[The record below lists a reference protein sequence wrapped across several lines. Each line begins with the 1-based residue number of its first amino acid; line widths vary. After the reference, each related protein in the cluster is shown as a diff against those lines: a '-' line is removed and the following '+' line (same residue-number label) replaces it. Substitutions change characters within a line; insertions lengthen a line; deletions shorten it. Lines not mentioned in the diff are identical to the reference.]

1 VTYGDRSWIHKNS
14 ETRSRLNSGE
24 FSYHE
29 EECFHVSHLLT
40 DELQNA
46 DELGQYRSL
55 STLAVAALVLGL
67 CSPLA
72 FVGPLLLAI
81 PLISV
86 AVAWLALARIRA
98 SANCLTG
105 RPLAIA
111 GIVLAVVFAVA
122 SLTHVYVRDKLST
135 RLAGDAAQRW
145 LSLVSA
151 DRIDEALEVMTP
163 EALMKL
169 QPPPPSRDVPRSPF
183 EREKAVELLREDPL
197 AHALEAAQE
206 GKSVRFELGDK
217 TSSWA
222 EPDPQIGCKFQARG
236 AQADMVEGSVVLS
249 RRLSPQGGVAWL
261 VDSWSL
267 IQPPPEEF
275 QAHQRR

>member
-1 VTYGDRSWIHKNS
+1 MSN
-14 ETRSRLNSGE
+14 
-24 FSYHE
+24 
-29 EECFHVSHLLT
+29 LLT
-40 DELQNA
+40 DELHSA

-55 STLAVAALVLGL
+55 STLAVAALVLGF

-72 FVGPLLLAI
+72 FVGPLLMAI
-81 PLISV
+81 PLITI

-98 SANCLTG
+98 SENTLTG
-105 RPLAIA
+105 RPLALA
-111 GIVLAVVFAVA
+111 AVVLAVVFAVA
-122 SLTHVYVRDKLST
+122 PLTHAYVRDKLST

-169 QPPPPSRDVPRSPF
+169 QPPPPSRDAPPLPF
-183 EREKAVELLREDPL
+183 EREKAVELLRNDPL
-197 AHALEAAQE
+197 VHALEPARE
-206 GKSVRFELGDK
+206 GNVVRFQHSDEKFFWTDR
-217 TSSWA
+217 T
-222 EPDPQIGCKFQARG
+222 PQVGCMFQAHG
-236 AQADMVEGSVVLS
+236 AQADAVEGSVVLS

-267 IQPPPEEF
+267 LQPPPEQF
-275 QAHQRR
+275 QAHHPH